1 MTGHISSKFLSLLA
15 FAAVLSAACTKPG
28 ESDPAE
34 PVLPEVEVPAMPRSV
49 TVSING
55 QAELSWGSSLTL
67 NFQVTPESAL
77 EGLSEEEMSGFI
89 RLEGSTGGTPAGFTL
104 TGISHV
110 GSDFTASLADSKSK
124 GFYSERV
131 VLVYAREDSRG
142 RIHQVRSDAF
152 EVVSHAFEGPA
163 TGLPVVF
170 LDTPQAQ
177 PIVSKDDWIAEST
190 VRIFKAD
197 GTLDYEGTTSVKG
210 RGNSTWTQFPKKPY
224 ALKLDSKAEILGMAK
239 HKRWCLLAN
248 WMDRTLIR
256 NAVAFEIA
264 RKTDL
269 AWTPSGEFVELM
281 LNGKHNGNYY
291 LCEQVKVDK
300 NRVNLSDQGF
310 LMEVDEWFDESFKF
324 RSAINNVP
332 WQFKDPDEVTDADV
346 ASMQEYV
353 NNFESAL
360 YDDERFAAREYR
372 NFIDSNSF
380 ADWWLANELARNGD
394 VNQPKSIYISK
405 EPGGVLT
412 AGPVWDFDWGTFIP
426 AEYTSGGNY
435 NYDCTGPRFYM
446 NRIRRDSAF
455 RSLVKQRWTRYRES
469 LTTIPAYIDALAASL
484 AASGAINIKMW
495 PIDRTTNK
503 DVDLSYTAAVARLKR
518 AYQEK
523 YTWLDN
529 EIMNTY

>member
-1 MTGHISSKFLSLLA
+1 MTGHISHFSIGLFAVAILA
-15 FAAVLSAACTKPG
+15 AACGKT
-28 ESDPAE
+28 E
-34 PVLPEVEVPAMPRSV
+34 PVPEPDPTPVVPVVTMPRSLTV
-49 TVSING
+49 TTDVPLSMAWG
-55 QAELSWGSSLTL
+55 KELPLEFELSP
-67 NFQVTPESAL
+67 VSAL
-77 EGLSEEEMSGFI
+77 EGLSLEDLTRMI
-89 RLEGSTGGTPAGFTL
+89 TLEG
-104 TGISHV
+104 
-110 GSDFTASLADSKSK
+110 ASGQELSGYVLENLQQDGARFSAVVRDTRSK
-124 GFYSERV
+124 GFYSDRV

-142 RIHQVRSDAF
+142 RRHEVRSDSFGILSTAF
-152 EVVSHAFEGPA
+152 TGPS
-163 TGLPVVF
+163 TGLPLVF
-170 LDTPQAQ
+170 VDTPDAQ
-177 PIVSKDDWIAEST
+177 PIVSKDDWIPETT
-190 VRIFKAD
+190 VRIFLAD
-197 GTLDYEGTTSVKG
+197 GTLDFEGTSSVKG

-269 AWTPSGEFVELM
+269 AWTPSGHFVELI
-281 LNGKHNGNYY
+281 LNGRHVGNYY

-300 NRVNLSDQGF
+300 NRVDLSEQGF
-310 LMEVDEWFDESFKF
+310 LMEVDEWFDEAFKF

-332 WQFKDPDEVTDADV
+332 WQFKDPDEVDEAAVTA
-346 ASMQEYV
+346 MQEYV
-353 NNFESAL
+353 NSFEEAL
-360 YDDERFAAREYR
+360 YDDTRFAAREYR
-372 NFIDSNSF
+372 NYIDSDSF

-405 EPGGVLT
+405 EPDGVLV

-426 AEYTSGGNY
+426 AEYTSGGVY

-455 RSLVKQRWTRYRES
+455 RSLVKQRWIRYREP
-469 LTTIPAYIDALAASL
+469 LQAIPAYIDALAASL
-484 AASGAINIKMW
+484 AASDAVNIKMW

-503 DVDLSYTAAVARLKR
+503 DVDLSYAAAVARLKR

-523 YTWLDN
+523 YAWLDN

>member
-1 MTGHISSKFLSLLA
+1 MTGHISKFFTLFA
-15 FAAVLSAACTKPG
+15 FAAAFSLACKKAD
-28 ESDPAE
+28 EPAE
-34 PVLPEVEVPAMPRSV
+34 PTPPAPPVEVVTMPH
-49 TVSING
+49 SITLSLSG
-55 QAELSWGSSLTL
+55 PVELSWGSSLTL
-67 NFQVTPESAL
+67 SFQVTPESAL
-77 EGLSEEEMSGFI
+77 EGLALEDLAGII
-89 RLEGSTGGTPAGFTL
+89 RLEGSTGGTPEGYTFADL
-104 TGISHV
+104 QHS
-110 GSDFTASLADSKSK
+110 GSQFTATLADNKSK
-124 GFYSERV
+124 GSYKDRV
-131 VLVYAREDSRG
+131 VLVYAREDSKG
-142 RIHQVRSDAF
+142 RLHQIRSDAF
-152 EVVSHAFEGPA
+152 EVVSNSFVGPS

-170 LDTPQAQ
+170 LDTPDAQ
-177 PIVSKDDWIAEST
+177 PIVSKEEWIEKAT

-197 GTLDYEGTTSVKG
+197 GTLDYDGSTSVKG

-224 ALKLDSKAEILGMAK
+224 ALKLDSKSEILGMAK

-269 AWTPSGEFVELM
+269 AWTPSGQFVELV
-281 LNGKHNGNYY
+281 LNGKHNGNYF

-300 NRVNLSDQGF
+300 NRVNLSDAGF
-310 LMEVDEWFDESFKF
+310 LMEIDEWFDEAFKF

-332 WQFKDPDEVTDADV
+332 WQFKDPDEVTEADV

-353 NNFESAL
+353 NNFEAAL
-360 YDDERFAAREYR
+360 YDDTRFAAREYR
-372 NFIDSNSF
+372 NYIDSDSF

-405 EPGGVLT
+405 EPDGVLT

-426 AEYTSGGNY
+426 AEYTSGGVY
-435 NYDCTGPRFYM
+435 NYDCTGPRFYI

-455 RSLVKQRWTRYRES
+455 RSLVKQRWTRYREP
-469 LTTIPAYIDALAASL
+469 LQTIPAYIDALAASL
-484 AASGAINIKMW
+484 AASDAINIKMW

-503 DVDLSYTAAVARLKR
+503 DVDLSFTAAVARLKR

-523 YTWLDN
+523 YEWLDN